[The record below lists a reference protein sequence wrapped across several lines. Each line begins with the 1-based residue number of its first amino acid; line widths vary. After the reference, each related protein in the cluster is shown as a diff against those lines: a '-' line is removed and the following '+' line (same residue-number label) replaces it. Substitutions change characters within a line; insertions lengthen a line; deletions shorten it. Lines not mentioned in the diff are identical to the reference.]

1 MAERLQL
8 DCELWADHDV
18 GVQIMP
24 RRPLLPVIIDH
35 FLGFLRV
42 KREIKSPEELPL
54 GNVVLVVIGEVVFE
68 FSMPS
73 EDLSIE
79 IRYLNLRVKVQR
91 EVVCLFVL
99 DVLSWASLPFS
110 SSAWCL
116 SWSGQWPFCAWG
128 GRRSLFWPA
137 LTLRREEQI
146 DIPLGRD
153 LLLEFYERHF
163 DLGRFLRSCH

>member
-1 MAERLQL
+1 
-8 DCELWADHDV
+8 
-18 GVQIMP
+18 MP

-35 FLGFLRV
+35 LLGFLRV

-68 FSMPS
+68 FSMPR

-99 DVLSWASLPFS
+99 DVLS
-110 SSAWCL
+110 
-116 SWSGQWPFCAWG
+116 
-128 GRRSLFWPA
+128 
-137 LTLRREEQI
+137 
-146 DIPLGRD
+146 
-153 LLLEFYERHF
+153 
-163 DLGRFLRSCH
+163 